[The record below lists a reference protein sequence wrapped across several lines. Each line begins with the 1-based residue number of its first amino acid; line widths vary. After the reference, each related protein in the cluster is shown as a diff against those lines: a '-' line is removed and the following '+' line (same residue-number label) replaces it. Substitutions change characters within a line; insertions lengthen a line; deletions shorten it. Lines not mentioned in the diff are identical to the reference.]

1 MNDGQGTCPGTLQIQ
16 NWSQLS
22 PKLAGL
28 SFFSASKASWRRV
41 SSVFPKR
48 QKLSAL
54 ISCSSLSYAIKY
66 LG

>member
-48 QKLSAL
+48 QDSNSL
-54 ISCSSLSYAIKY
+54 ISSSLI
-66 LG
+66 